1 MLLQGWPE
9 RPKCRAAPHS
19 GQRSQMSQ
27 GTTVKFRF
35 PKHWAWLWEMPGA
48 GATAGLQPL
57 CCHPLFF
64 LPPNT
69 HCKGSPHCVANEAEP
84 HLSPPQ
90 RGLPDFAGLGAP
102 RATTWLG
109 LWDAEAQSRAGN
121 AKQPGLAPMAAPVPA
136 GCSLSAGIGRGCSR
150 PGGGGL
156 PPPPRLGHWRPG
168 TAARLARADRE
179 E

>member
-90 RGLPDFAGLGAP
+90 RGLLTLLGWEP
-102 RATTWLG
+102 PEPQPGWVCGMQRLRAELETQSSPGWLPWQHRCQQAVLSQRG
-109 LWDAEAQSRAGN
+109 SAEAA
-121 AKQPGLAPMAAPVPA
+121 LAPV
-136 GCSLSAGIGRGCSR
+136 
-150 PGGGGL
+150 GGGL